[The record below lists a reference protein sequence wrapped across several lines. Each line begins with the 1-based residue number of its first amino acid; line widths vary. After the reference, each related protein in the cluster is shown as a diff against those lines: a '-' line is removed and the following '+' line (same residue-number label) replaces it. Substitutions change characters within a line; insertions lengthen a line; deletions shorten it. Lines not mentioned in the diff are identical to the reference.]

1 MSARLFECRNCGGF
15 NGYRSRPRNFMEKFV
30 FPLLLLRPVR
40 CGDCSRRSYQ
50 LTFVPARPRRES
62 KKEPNAAALTV
73 ESLPE
78 TFRPAIL
85 NSGLPAAGIGTG
97 RTREARLQQ

>member
-1 MSARLFECRNCGGF
+1 MSARLFECSNCGGF
-15 NGYRSRPRNFMEKFV
+15 SGYRSRPRNFMEKFV

-62 KKEPNAAALTV
+62 KKEPRAAL
-73 ESLPE
+73 
-78 TFRPAIL
+78 
-85 NSGLPAAGIGTG
+85 
-97 RTREARLQQ
+97 